1 MGNKLRLCLV
11 GDVQVDEP
19 HAVHPKGFPS
29 LSVFRVDDEF
39 FVTNNHC
46 THGKAFLSD
55 GFQEGDIIECPF
67 HGGAFNIKSGAA
79 IKLPCQEAL
88 KTYKVSV
95 EDGEIFIDGD
105 QKCAG

>member
-11 GDVQVDEP
+11 EDVQIDEP
-19 HAVHPKGFPS
+19 YAVHPKGFPS
-29 LSVFRVDDEF
+29 LCVFRVDGEI

-55 GFQEGDIIECPF
+55 GFQEGEIIECPF
-67 HGGAFNIKSGAA
+67 HGGTFNIKSGAA

-105 QKCAG
+105 